1 MILVDKKQNTL
12 NIDYS
17 ISITP
22 SPFGY
27 PGLPPSKPKQV
38 AKIFEGIWLAIA
50 ASKLLSYPIFY
61 SITNKQNFKPL

>member
-22 SPFGY
+22 SPLGY
-27 PGLPPSKPKQV
+27 PGLPSSKPKQV
-38 AKIFEGIWLAIA
+38 AKIVEGI
-50 ASKLLSYPIFY
+50 
-61 SITNKQNFKPL
+61 

>member
-22 SPFGY
+22 SPLGY

-38 AKIFEGIWLAIA
+38 AKIFEGI
-50 ASKLLSYPIFY
+50 
-61 SITNKQNFKPL
+61 